1 LGGEL
6 GRFSATTR
14 DLPGL
19 TTGVAANGVS
29 IVSRRESRLVR
40 IGSVPVGGGSPIS
53 VQSMTKTRTDDVA
66 ATVAQIKQLEAV
78 GCEIV
83 RCAVPDEDAASALRE
98 IKKQISLPL
107 VADVH
112 FQHKLALMALENG
125 ADALRINPGN
135 IGGRDRVEEVARAAL
150 ERGAPIRV
158 GVNSGSLEKKLRE
171 RAEQTETDK
180 RAGAVAKAMVESARR
195 HIGILEDLG
204 FNDIIISL
212 KSSDVRTT
220 VQSYRLMAEVCDYPF
235 HIGVTEAGS
244 VLSGAVKSAVGLG
257 ILLND
262 GLGDTVRVSL
272 TGPPEDEVRVAYMIL
287 RALGLRERGPEV
299 ISCPTCGRCQIDLVS
314 LVEEVERG
322 VAGVD
327 DAVKIAVMGCVVNGP
342 GEARE
347 ADVGIAGGKGSG
359 VLFRSGEIVRK
370 VEEGELAQTLI
381 REVRRMTE

>member
-1 LGGEL
+1 MQ
-6 GRFSATTR
+6 
-14 DLPGL
+14 
-19 TTGVAANGVS
+19 
-29 IVSRRESRLVR
+29 
-40 IGSVPVGGGSPIS
+40 IGDVPVGGGSPIS

-66 ATVAQIKQLEAV
+66 ATVAQIKRLEAV

-83 RCAVPDEDAASALRE
+83 RCAVPDEGAGSALRE
-98 IKKQISLPL
+98 IKEQISLPL

-125 ADALRINPGN
+125 VDALRINPGN
-135 IGGRDRVEEVARAAL
+135 IGSRDRVQEVAKAAL
-150 ERGAPIRV
+150 ERGVPIRI
-158 GVNSGSLEKKLRE
+158 GVNSGSLEKELRE

-180 RAGAVAKAMVESARR
+180 RADAVAKAMVESARR

-204 FNDIIISL
+204 FQDIILSL
-212 KSSDVRTT
+212 KSSDVRIT
-220 VQSYRLMAEVCDYPF
+220 VQAYRLMAEACDYPF

-299 ISCPTCGRCQIDLVS
+299 ISCPTCGRCEIDLVS

-322 VAGVD
+322 LAGVD

-347 ADVGIAGGKGSG
+347 ADLGIAGGKGSG

-381 REVRRMTE
+381 KEVRRMTE

>member
-1 LGGEL
+1 M
-6 GRFSATTR
+6 
-14 DLPGL
+14 
-19 TTGVAANGVS
+19 
-29 IVSRRESRLVR
+29 R
-40 IGSVPVGGGSPIS
+40 IGEVPVGGGSPIS

-66 ATVAQIKQLEAV
+66 ATVAQIKQLEDV

-98 IKKQISLPL
+98 VKEQIRVPL

-112 FQHKLALMALENG
+112 FRHELALMALENG

-135 IGGRDRVEEVARAAL
+135 IGGRDRVEEIAKAAL
-150 ERGAPIRV
+150 DRGVPIRV
-158 GVNSGSLEKKLRE
+158 GVNSGSLEKALRE
-171 RAEQTETDK
+171 KVEQAETDK
-180 RAGAVAKAMVESARR
+180 RAEAVAKAMVESARN
-195 HIGILEDLG
+195 HIGILEDVG
-204 FNDIIISL
+204 FNDIILSL

-220 VQSYRLMAEVCDYPF
+220 VQAYSLMAEVCNYPF

-257 ILLND
+257 ILLNE

-299 ISCPTCGRCQIDLVS
+299 ISCPTCGRCQIDLVG
-314 LVEEVERG
+314 LVEEVERA

-347 ADVGIAGGKGSG
+347 ADVGIAGGKESG

-370 VEEGELAQTLI
+370 VKEGELAQTLI
-381 REVRRMTE
+381 EEVRRMTE

>member
-1 LGGEL
+1 M
-6 GRFSATTR
+6 
-14 DLPGL
+14 
-19 TTGVAANGVS
+19 
-29 IVSRRESRLVR
+29 SRRQSRLVR
-40 IGSVPVGGGSPIS
+40 IGSVPLGGASPIS

-66 ATVAQIKQLEAV
+66 ATVAQIKRLEEV

-83 RCAVPDEDAASALRE
+83 RCAVPDEGAASALRE
-98 IKKQISLPL
+98 IKEQIRLPL

-112 FQHKLALMALENG
+112 FRHELALMALENG

-135 IGGRDRVEEVARAAL
+135 IGGRDRVEEVAKAARN
-150 ERGAPIRV
+150 RGVPIRV
-158 GVNSGSLEKKLRE
+158 GVNSGSLEKELRE
-171 RAEQTETDK
+171 QVEQAETDA
-180 RAGAVAKAMVESARR
+180 RTEATAKAMVESARK
-195 HIGILEDLG
+195 HVGILEDLG
-204 FNDIIISL
+204 FEDIILSL

-220 VQSYRLMAEVCDYPF
+220 VQAYRLMAAVCDYPF

-257 ILLND
+257 ILLNE

-322 VAGVD
+322 IAGLD

-347 ADVGIAGGKGSG
+347 ADLGVAGGKGSG
-359 VLFRSGEIVRK
+359 VLFRSGEVVRK
-370 VEEGELAQTLI
+370 VKEGELAETLI